1 MMTALIKMGQIEKG
15 RVTMELCNDLP
26 AGLCAHTGLS
36 PRQIERRE
44 EGGAKERKA
53 EERKETRREETRR
66 EAMES
71 RNEETRVDGY
81 DEKMRGK
88 TEVNVFQ
95 LAVAGEKKDDI

>member
-15 RVTMELCNDLP
+15 YVTMELCNDLP

-66 EAMES
+66 EGMES
-71 RNEETRVDGY
+71 KNEDRRQGWT
-81 DEKMRGK
+81 EKMRDRSECLSVSCGRRK
-88 TEVNVFQ
+88 ER
-95 LAVAGEKKDDI
+95 

>member
-15 RVTMELCNDLP
+15 CVTMELYNDLP
-26 AGLCAHTGLS
+26 AGLCARTGLS

-66 EAMES
+66 
-71 RNEETRVDGY
+71 
-81 DEKMRGK
+81 DERGWRAKMR
-88 TEVNVFQ
+88 TEDKGGQ
-95 LAVAGEKKDDI
+95 I

>member
-15 RVTMELCNDLP
+15 CVTMELYNDLP

-53 EERKETRREETRR
+53 EERKETRREG
-66 EAMES
+66 MES
-71 RNEETRVDGY
+71 KNEDRRQGWTDMMKNERKEGSKCLSVSCGRRK
-81 DEKMRGK
+81 ER
-88 TEVNVFQ
+88 
-95 LAVAGEKKDDI
+95 